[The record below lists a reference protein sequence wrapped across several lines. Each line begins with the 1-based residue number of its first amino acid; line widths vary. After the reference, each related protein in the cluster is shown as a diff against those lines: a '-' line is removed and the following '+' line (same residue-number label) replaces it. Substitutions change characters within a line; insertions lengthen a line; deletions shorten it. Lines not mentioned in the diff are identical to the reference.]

1 MKNKNTSHSPF
12 SDGVTSNHRGFNNPA
27 NRHHSTNPS
36 ESRNNNVQQ
45 YRVLYTNQ
53 KTKKRK
59 LWTDGKLTY
68 NNAEKKC
75 RLYEACPLPGTV
87 GGGVVDEIDLC
98 GQQVA
103 VEAGM
108 EELESEK
115 YLIRI
120 EGPWNDQ
127 VDGRNGSTVRSRPNS
142 GGRPGGGMGMMAG
155 GSNALGSA
163 ASSTANSTV
172 VRSDGM
178 KKLLSNKYRMPPK
191 VMPLHPEDRRR
202 RDNSLA
208 GRGGNAPIPGKKMP
222 PLQPG
227 ELERRYFGTRGSE
240 GGGGSF
246 GYDNERYGYDERR
259 GAGISADGGGY
270 SNFHRNG
277 NTCEASASAGR
288 GIESRSSFSGYSNNG
303 KISNYDENRRAIQ
316 SNSCN
321 YYCGRIGGTTS
332 QNTSLSAENIQSRT
346 HNRLSLNNEGI
357 DQRNPG
363 CREYDWDK
371 EQQQQGD
378 GRRQPSNP
386 RLHHS
391 PPAQRS
397 HLSHAN
403 ESAGRNVVE
412 KENDIC
418 ENAHQ
423 SFVVRACDDGVS
435 SHHTSHIGG
444 NTSRFISDGYDASRL
459 YEEEDSDSGNDD
471 DEHYDVGVGGHDTVG
486 GRDDVRNTLSHR
498 GNGTAVA
505 VQNRYLDG
513 NDDGMPLTLRDSTEQ
528 ENATSIVHRQLTS
541 NPAVSGDDPHAT
553 DELLELLG
561 LATPVAAAAIIPH
574 PSEEDRRGVETETPH
589 SQRSSAEYRP
599 KSLVCYSSDID
610 NNNDSSTGAVGWAQ
624 NDDNQDQESSF
635 LAGIIRAETQ
645 LQDRADV
652 GSRTHL
658 FGASSATD
666 LSSNGFGGWQH
677 RNYECGERFDGQNEF
692 ISNEDEVFSRVTS
705 DDVAKTNPNR
715 MHLNNGQDKEEMGTA
730 TFSGFTLPSADES
743 TSSSDDE
750 D

>member
-1 MKNKNTSHSPF
+1 MNNKNTSHSPL
-12 SDGVTSNHRGFNNPA
+12 SDGVTTNSRSISNHRGFNNPA

-59 LWTDGKLTY
+59 LWKDGKLTY
-68 NNAEKKC
+68 NNAGKKC

-98 GQQVA
+98 GQQVV

-108 EELESEK
+108 DELESEK

-127 VDGRNGSTVRSRPNS
+127 VDGRNGSIVMSHPNS
-142 GGRPGGGMGMMAG
+142 GGRPSGGMGMMAG

-202 RDNSLA
+202 RDNSLV
-208 GRGGNAPIPGKKMP
+208 GRGGNAPISGKKMP

-227 ELERRYFGTRGSE
+227 ELERRYFGNRGSK
-240 GGGGSF
+240 GRGGSF
-246 GYDNERYGYDERR
+246 GYDNERHGYDERR
-259 GAGISADGGGY
+259 GAEISTDGGGY
-270 SNFHRNG
+270 GNFHRNR

-288 GIESRSSFSGYSNNG
+288 GIESRSSVSGYSNNG
-303 KISNYDENRRAIQ
+303 KISNYDEDRRTIQ
-316 SNSCN
+316 S
-321 YYCGRIGGTTS
+321 
-332 QNTSLSAENIQSRT
+332 
-346 HNRLSLNNEGI
+346 I

-363 CREYDWDK
+363 CREYDWAK
-371 EQQQQGD
+371 EQQQRD

-391 PPAQRS
+391 PPTQRS

-403 ESAGRNVVE
+403 ESVSRSFVE
-412 KENDIC
+412 KENDNC

-423 SFVVRACDDGVS
+423 SFVVRARDDGGS
-435 SHHTSHIGG
+435 SHHRARIGDT
-444 NTSRFISDGYDASRL
+444 TSRFISDGYDASRL

-486 GRDDVRNTLSHR
+486 GRDDVQNTLSHR

-505 VQNRYLDG
+505 FQDRYLDG
-513 NDDGMPLTLRDSTEQ
+513 NDDGMPLTLCDSTQQ
-528 ENATSIVHRQLTS
+528 ENATSVVPRQLTS
-541 NPAVSGDDPHAT
+541 NPAVSVDDPHAT

-561 LATPVAAAAIIPH
+561 LSTPVAAAA
-574 PSEEDRRGVETETPH
+574 SEEDRRGVETETPH

-599 KSLVCYSSDID
+599 KNIVCYSSDID
-610 NNNDSSTGAVGWAQ
+610 NNNDSSTGAVVWAQ

-635 LAGIIRAETQ
+635 LARIIQAESQ
-645 LQDRADV
+645 LQDRASV
-652 GSRTHL
+652 GSRTLL
-658 FGASSATD
+658 FGDCIETD

-677 RNYECGERFDGQNEF
+677 CNYECGERFDGQNEF
-692 ISNEDEVFSRVTS
+692 ISNEDKAFSRVNS
-705 DDVAKTNPNR
+705 DYVAKTNPNR

-743 TSSSDDE
+743 TSSSSSEDE